1 MFLQLLTK
9 IRRIEPWHRT
19 LYVMFV
25 VQLSAAIGF
34 STIFPFLPLYVQSL
48 DSSLGLSVEF
58 LAGLVF
64 SAQAATMM
72 IASPVWG
79 AFADRHGRK
88 LMVQRA
94 TFGGAVLV
102 ALMGFV
108 TSAEQ
113 LIILRAIQGVVTGV
127 VSAVNALVAASAPR
141 ERTGYAMGVIQVG
154 LGSGVALGP
163 LIGGVLADAFG
174 YRMAFVITGLL
185 LLVAGLLVSVG
196 VEEQLS
202 ADIRQEHRQRS
213 FVADWRNILTATGVP
228 QTYGLT
234 FISTLCRVM
243 LIPIA
248 PLFILTLLP
257 ESASVNTFT
266 GLVIGVSAGAG
277 TVAAIF
283 LGRLGDRVGHQKIL
297 TLSALA
303 AGLLFLPQTLVTSAW
318 QLLLL
323 QSLSGAAA
331 GGMLPTLGALLA
343 RYTRP
348 GDEGSAYGIENSLR
362 AASRAVAPL
371 IGAAIATWF
380 SLRLTFAAT
389 GILFLVVAG
398 LALWI
403 LPKSHSIGEV
413 ITNIDTS
420 G

>member
-9 IRRIEPWHRT
+9 VRQIEPWHRT
-19 LYVMFV
+19 LYIMFG
-25 VQLSAAIGF
+25 VQLAAAIGF
-34 STIFPFLPLYVQSL
+34 STIFPFLPLYVRSL
-48 DSSLGLSVEF
+48 DSSLGLSVEI

-72 IASPVWG
+72 VASPLWG
-79 AFADRHGRK
+79 ALADRHGRK

-113 LIILRAIQGVVTGV
+113 LIVLRAIQGGVTGV
-127 VSAVNALVAASAPR
+127 ISAVNALVAAAAPR
-141 ERTGYAMGVIQVG
+141 ERSGYAMGVVQVG

-174 YRMAFVITGLL
+174 YRMAFVMTGLL
-185 LLVAGLLVSVG
+185 LFMAGLLVSVG
-196 VEEQLS
+196 VEEKLS
-202 ADIRQEHRQRS
+202 TVSQQQHRQRS
-213 FVADWRNILTATGVP
+213 FMADWRDILTASGVP
-228 QTYGLT
+228 QTYSLT
-234 FISTLCRVM
+234 FLSTLCRVM

-297 TLSALA
+297 ILSALV
-303 AGLLFLPQTLVTSAW
+303 AGLLFLPQMLVTSAW

-323 QSLSGAAA
+323 QTMSGAAA

-343 RYTRP
+343 GYTRP

-362 AASRAVAPL
+362 SASQAVAPL
-371 IGAAIATWF
+371 VGAAIATWF

-389 GILFLVVAG
+389 GVLFLVVAG
-398 LALWI
+398 LARWL
-403 LPKSHSIGEV
+403 LPKSHSKGEV
-413 ITNIDTS
+413 I
-420 G
+420 

>member
-1 MFLQLLTK
+1 MATMFLQLLTK
-9 IRRIEPWHRT
+9 VRQIEPWHRT
-19 LYVMFV
+19 LYIMFG
-25 VQLSAAIGF
+25 VQLAAAIGF
-34 STIFPFLPLYVQSL
+34 STIFPFLPLYVRSL
-48 DSSLGLSVEF
+48 DSSLGLSVEI

-72 IASPVWG
+72 VASPLWG
-79 AFADRHGRK
+79 ALADRHGRK

-113 LIILRAIQGVVTGV
+113 LIVLRAIQGGVTGV
-127 VSAVNALVAASAPR
+127 ISAVNALVAAAAPR
-141 ERTGYAMGVIQVG
+141 ERSGYAMGVVQVG

-174 YRMAFVITGLL
+174 YRMAFVMTGLL
-185 LLVAGLLVSVG
+185 LFMAGLLVSVG
-196 VEEQLS
+196 VEEKLS
-202 ADIRQEHRQRS
+202 TVSQQQHRQRS
-213 FVADWRNILTATGVP
+213 FMADWRDILTASGVP
-228 QTYGLT
+228 QTYSLT
-234 FISTLCRVM
+234 FLSTLCRVM

-297 TLSALA
+297 ILSALV

-323 QSLSGAAA
+323 QTMSGAAA

-343 RYTRP
+343 GYTRP

-362 AASRAVAPL
+362 SASQAVAPL
-371 IGAAIATWF
+371 VGAAIATWF

-389 GILFLVVAG
+389 GVLFLVVAG
-398 LALWI
+398 LARWL
-403 LPKSHSIGEV
+403 LPKSHSKGEV
-413 ITNIDTS
+413 I
-420 G
+420 

>member
-1 MFLQLLTK
+1 MATMFLQLLTK
-9 IRRIEPWHRT
+9 VRQIEPWHRT
-19 LYVMFV
+19 LYIMFG
-25 VQLSAAIGF
+25 VQLAAAIGF
-34 STIFPFLPLYVQSL
+34 STIFPFLPLYVRSL
-48 DSSLGLSVEF
+48 DSSLGLSVEI

-72 IASPVWG
+72 VASPLWG
-79 AFADRHGRK
+79 ALADRHGRK

-113 LIILRAIQGVVTGV
+113 LIVLRAIQGGVTGV
-127 VSAVNALVAASAPR
+127 ISAVNALVAAAAPR
-141 ERTGYAMGVIQVG
+141 ERSGYAMGVVQVG

-174 YRMAFVITGLL
+174 YRMAFVMTGLL
-185 LLVAGLLVSVG
+185 LFMAGLLVSVG
-196 VEEQLS
+196 VEEKLS
-202 ADIRQEHRQRS
+202 TVSQQQHRQRS
-213 FVADWRNILTATGVP
+213 FMADWRDILTASGVP
-228 QTYGLT
+228 QTYSLT
-234 FISTLCRVM
+234 FLSTLCRVM

-297 TLSALA
+297 ILSALV
-303 AGLLFLPQTLVTSAW
+303 AGLLFLPQMLVTSAW

-323 QSLSGAAA
+323 QTMSGAAA

-343 RYTRP
+343 GYTRP

-362 AASRAVAPL
+362 SASQAVAPL
-371 IGAAIATWF
+371 VGAAIATWF

-389 GILFLVVAG
+389 GVLFLVVAG
-398 LALWI
+398 LARWL
-403 LPKSHSIGEV
+403 LPKSHSKGEV
-413 ITNIDTS
+413 I
-420 G
+420 